1 MCCLIISFCIALSI
15 LSALTF
21 CFAFLSSFLLI
32 FSIFFFFFFFFFFFN
47 QKTAY
52 EMLISDWSSDV
63 CSSDLTNFRKF
74 FKDFSVNY
82 YIFNKYSFF
91 NIFEH
96 KLGYFL
102 FDRFLFNIFLKDFSV
117 LSEEYSKLTNGIT
130 LEKQDRK
137 SVV

>member
-1 MCCLIISFCIALSI
+1 MR
-15 LSALTF
+15 
-21 CFAFLSSFLLI
+21 
-32 FSIFFFFFFFFFFFN
+32 
-47 QKTAY
+47 
-52 EMLISDWSSDV
+52 ISDWSSDV
-63 CSSDLTNFRKF
+63 CSSDLIIILNTNFRKF

-130 LEKQDRK
+130 LEKHLNDISFGNIFQLIV
-137 SVV
+137 SIYNVNIILSY